1 MPKPLKPEEEERIR
15 GVLARVHALAG
26 RELTIE
32 PLGGGLTNKNYLVDA
47 DGDAYVVRV
56 AGADTG
62 LLGIDRDQEVACAQA
77 AAAAGVAPEVVAYLR
92 DAATIVTR
100 FVPGRLLKPAYIG
113 KPRTLRRAA
122 ETLRRYH

>member
-47 DGDAYVVRV
+47 DSEAYVLRV

-62 LLGIDRDQEVACAQA
+62 LLGIDRDCEVACARA
-77 AAAAGVAPEVVAYLR
+77 AAVAGVGPEVVAYLR
-92 DAATIVTR
+92 EPTTLVTH
-100 FVPGRLLKPAYIG
+100 FVLGRLLRSEYIR
-113 KPRTLRRAA
+113 KPRTLR
-122 ETLRRYH
+122 